1 MANVLEGRLPQQLDC
16 SNLAKEWPKWKQQ
29 FHIYMIANNKN
40 AEPEQNK
47 IATFL
52 WLIGERGVQIYNTLF
67 PNNGDVESMFG
78 VPAAAAAGANVP
90 AENAPAGA
98 GGNAAGG
105 EENNAGGE
113 PQPQARSLVEVIT
126 AFDGYCLPRKN
137 VAMEAFKF
145 NMIVQKEKQSFADF
159 ETALRTQLGYCEF
172 ECLTCHSS
180 YADRMLR
187 DRIIIGVQDK
197 KLQLKLL
204 DGKDE
209 PLARIVETCK
219 VFEAAAENKQLL
231 DRKTPLTEINAV
243 AEQATQ
249 GGNEVAAVK
258 GGPMCYNCGQ
268 PYNGRHRRY
277 CPANNVNCD
286 SCGRRGHFM
295 KFCRTSK
302 SSSNNRSSGVSE
314 QGNSHRAAGNQR
326 SNVHRAA
333 AAAASSSKDQRDVNT
348 TVHSVNWAD
357 AGNRTGSGESSVE
370 TKGFLDYYF
379 RVNSNTQE
387 DAKTLRWTKCYHIQN
402 WPVHFKLDTGA
413 DVNCIP
419 LKYVKQMNIPIVK
432 SSSFKVVDYSSN
444 KIQIHGQVRLS
455 CFDRERNTT
464 HAAKF
469 LVVDDSFEPL
479 LGLSSCVAFGLIKR
493 LHSID
498 SVSEFPSTRES
509 FVDQNIDVFDG
520 LGKFPG
526 LCTIVLKEGSVPTL
540 HYKKRIPL
548 SLHDRL
554 KVELSAMVEQNIIS
568 PVDYPTD
575 WVNNM
580 QIVEKPNGSL
590 RICLD
595 PKPLNACI
603 KREHFLIP
611 KSEDILSRLSGKR
624 VFTVLDL
631 RNGFWQMELDRSSS
645 DLTTFMTPF
654 GRFRWNRVPFG
665 ISNAPEMFQKRTVKI
680 FGDIPGVE
688 VYFDDVLIAGTDFND
703 HDTILTLV
711 LERARINNIKF
722 NPSKTQYRS
731 GKVKFMGHIISE
743 GYIEPDSSYIQA
755 IVDMPKP
762 TNRTEVLRL
771 LGLFKYLGKFIP
783 NLSRRTAALRNLT
796 RNDVQWS
803 WHALHDQEY
812 NDILQ
817 SITQM
822 PILATFDPSAPITI
836 QTDSSKDGL
845 GSVILQ
851 NGLPIA
857 YASRTLSKSEQK
869 WAQIEK
875 ELLAIVFACERFHHF
890 LYGRDFKVE
899 SDHKPLESLIKRDID
914 DVTPR
919 LQRMFLYLLKYP
931 GMTIQY
937 TPGKEMLIADCLSRA
952 PLPDDTDFSKQLS
965 GMIHSISQ
973 RVCLSS
979 DNRNLYIET
988 LNNDVRYKQIVD
1000 YVERKWPP
1008 YSQLDDV
1015 GKLFHKYR
1023 EDLHFENGLLFK
1035 DHRLVVPTLLQSK
1048 IAKWFHAPHFGIEKT
1063 LARARSQFFWP
1074 GMSNDIAELVKG
1086 CEICEKFTRNIQ
1098 KESLLYDSPPEYPFY
1113 RVGIDLFEYGG
1124 HDFVALI
1131 DSYSGFVVSEMLR
1144 EKSARHVI
1152 DTLDRIFCRYG
1163 YPTTIKCDNVPFN
1176 SSAFDDYAN
1185 KCNIEF
1191 IFSSPRYPQS
1201 NGLAEKGVSI
1211 AKNILKRCYEMGDRD
1226 SFQYRL
1232 LEYNT
1237 TPVSSMG
1244 LTPSQLFFG
1253 RQLKARLPIASKL
1266 LKRNN
1271 LNEEDIDR
1279 KIDKKRSN
1287 QKRYYDRLAKDLP
1300 VLNVG
1305 DKIIFKKNGKEWHY
1319 GQVTR
1324 KVNERSYIIRDYFGN
1339 HFRRNRRFISR
1350 SQNEGFNSSDQLF
1363 EENFERSK
1371 DQPQHP
1377 IIVPPHL
1384 NTADNTVNDSDQLT
1398 QAESDHSLAG
1408 SPNSSIYYDADQDS
1422 FESDNEPQM
1431 NMTDTENH
1439 SPPNSDDDNVPYRTR
1454 SGRVVRPPSRY
1465 ND

>member
-78 VPAAAAAGANVP
+78 VPAAAAAVA
-90 AENAPAGA
+90 APAGQA
-98 GGNAAGG
+98 PAAPGA
-105 EENNAGGE
+105 EDND
-113 PQPQARSLVEVIT
+113 PQPPARSLVEVIT

-172 ECLTCHSS
+172 ECLACHSS

-219 VFEAAAENKQLL
+219 IFEAAAENKQLL
-231 DRKTPLTEINAV
+231 DRRTPQTEINKV
-243 AEQATQ
+243 AEQASQ
-249 GGNEVAAVK
+249 GENEVAAVK
-258 GGPMCYNCGQ
+258 GGPMCFNCGQ

-295 KFCRTSK
+295 KFCRASK
-302 SSSNNRSSGVSE
+302 SSSNNRSSGSME

-326 SNVHRAA
+326 SNIHR
-333 AAAASSSKDQRDVNT
+333 AAAASSSQDQRAVNT
-348 TVHSVNWAD
+348 TVQSVNWAD
-357 AGNRTGSGESSVE
+357 AGSQTESGEKRFD
-370 TKGFLDYYF
+370 TTGFSNSYF
-379 RVNSNTQE
+379 RVNSNTE
-387 DAKTLRWTKCYHIQN
+387 DNEKTRLRWTKCYHIQN
-402 WPVHFKLDTGA
+402 WPVLFKLDTGA

-419 LKYVKQMNIPIVK
+419 LKYVKQINIPIVK

-455 CFDRERNTT
+455 CFDRERKTT

-498 SVSEFPSTRES
+498 SFSALPSDQDS

-526 LCTIVLKEGSVPTL
+526 TCTIVLKEGSIPTL

-554 KVELSAMVEQNIIS
+554 KDELSAMVEQHIIS

-665 ISNAPEMFQKRTVKI
+665 ISNAPEMFQKRTVKL

-688 VYFDDVLIAGTDFND
+688 VYFDDLLIAGTDFND
-703 HDTILTLV
+703 HDKILSLV
-711 LERARINNIKF
+711 LERARRNNIKF
-722 NPSKTQYRS
+722 NSTKTQYRT

-743 GYIEPDSSYIQA
+743 GYIEPDGSYIQA

-762 TNRTEVLRL
+762 TNRSDVLRL

-796 RNDVQWS
+796 RNDVQWH
-803 WHALHDQEY
+803 WNDLHDREY
-812 NDILQ
+812 DDVLK
-817 SITQM
+817 SIVQT
-822 PILATFDPSAPITI
+822 PILATFDPTASITI

-851 NGLPIA
+851 NGLPVA

-931 GMTIQY
+931 GMTVQY
-937 TPGKEMLIADCLSRA
+937 TPGREMLIADCLSRA
-952 PLPDDTDFSKQLS
+952 PLPDDTDFSKELS
-965 GMIHSISQ
+965 GMIHSLSQ

-979 DNRNLYIET
+979 DNRDLYIET
-988 LNNDVRYKQIVD
+988 LSKDTRYNQIVD
-1000 YVERKWPP
+1000 YVERNWPP
-1008 YSQLDDV
+1008 YNQLDDI

-1023 EDLHFENGLLFK
+1023 EDLHYENGLLFK

-1048 IAKWFHAPHFGIEKT
+1048 IAKWLHAPHFGIEKT

-1074 GMSNDIAELVKG
+1074 GMSNDISELVKG
-1086 CEICEKFTRNIQ
+1086 CEVCEKFTRNVQ
-1098 KESLLYDSPPEYPFY
+1098 KESLLYDSPPEYPFC
-1113 RVGIDLFEYGG
+1113 RIGVDLFEYGG

-1131 DSYSGFVVSEMLR
+1131 DSYSGFVVSEILR

-1152 DTLDRIFCRYG
+1152 DILDRIFCRYG

-1191 IFSSPRYPQS
+1191 VFSSPRYPQS
-1201 NGLAEKGVSI
+1201 NGLAEKGVAI
-1211 AKNILKRCYEMGDRD
+1211 AKNILKRCYEVGDRD

-1253 RQLKARLPIASKL
+1253 RQLKARLPIASEL

-1271 LNEEDIDR
+1271 LNEVDVKD
-1279 KIDKKRSN
+1279 KIDSKRLN

-1300 VLNVG
+1300 ELNVG
-1305 DKIIFKKNGKEWHY
+1305 DKVIFKKNGKEWHY

-1324 KVNERSYIIRDYFGN
+1324 KVNARSYIIKDYFGN
-1339 HFRRNRRFISR
+1339 HFRRNRKFISN
-1350 SQNEGFNSSDQLF
+1350 SQNEGFHASDQPF
-1363 EENFERSK
+1363 EDHQ
-1371 DQPQHP
+1371 DQPQP
-1377 IIVPPHL
+1377 PPIVPAHL
-1384 NTADNTVNDSDQLT
+1384 HNTDNNVNEQVRTEQSTPQVERDQ
-1398 QAESDHSLAG
+1398 SLAG
-1408 SPNSSIYYDADQDS
+1408 SPNSSIYFDADQDS
-1422 FESDNEPQM
+1422 FESDNETHL
-1431 NMTDTENH
+1431 NLTDNGSI
-1439 SPPNSDDDNVPYRTR
+1439 SPPNRDDHNVPYRTR
-1454 SGRVVRPPSRY
+1454 SGREVRPPSRY
-1465 ND
+1465 NE